1 MALPVS
7 VEDLSR
13 FEDLEDASRL
23 YRETF
28 GYSGPESGLNPRL
41 LRSLTLHGGTA
52 IGARDQA
59 GELIGFAYGF
69 TGLSGDG
76 PYHYSQAVVV
86 AGHMQG
92 QGLGR
97 VLKQEQRSRVLAGGV
112 TRMRWSFNPLY
123 ARNAHLNLDV
133 LGASGRWYAPEYFG
147 TDDGGR
153 MIVEWDLTAGPRTR
167 EGPMPGTTTADT
179 AAAFGTDIPW
189 GSIIE
194 VPGGRGIPIP
204 AGVAAGG
211 SVQSASPRSLDGVAE
226 RLGASLAELLAHGY
240 VAVSCRRIGD
250 GDALYL
256 LTQEEPG

>member
-7 VEDLSR
+7 LEDLSR

-59 GELIGFAYGF
+59 GTLIGFAYGF
-69 TGLSGDG
+69 TGLSGESA
-76 PYHYSQAVVV
+76 YHYSQAVVV
-86 AGHMQG
+86 AGHAQG

-97 VLKQEQRSRVLAGGV
+97 LLKQEQRARVLANGV

-133 LGASGRWYAPEYFG
+133 LGASGRWYVPEYFG
-147 TDDGGR
+147 PRDGGR
-153 MIVEWDLTAGPRTR
+153 MIVEWDLTAGPPPQ
-167 EGPMPGTTTADT
+167 EGSVPGPVAD
-179 AAAFGTDIPW
+179 AVVAAFTAGTPW
-189 GSIIE
+189 GGIIE

-204 AGVAAGG
+204 AGVAAGDT
-211 SVQSASPRSLDGVAE
+211 SPSDDLGGVAE
-226 RLGASLAELLAHGY
+226 RLGASLTELLAQGY
-240 VAVSCRRIGD
+240 TAVSCRRTGD
-250 GDALYL
+250 EGALYL